1 MKKSIKP
8 APFYLSYLLK
18 NIHSFSDAKTYMLIF
33 KKLIRLYIAI
43 KTGNTKLWSTI
54 KNEESKNFD
63 LITKSFEDQKAL
75 DAVKNK
81 LKNP

>member
-1 MKKSIKP
+1 MKNKFIKQP
-8 APFYLSYLLK
+8 LEFRLIKASLR
-18 NIHSFSDAKTYMLIF
+18 NIDPNLPSLFTV
-33 KKLIRLYIAI
+33 KLARLYIAI